1 MDSPSEDSDY
11 NDDDTG
17 HDETM
22 KMFPLKIVIA
32 MVMAMVIIML
42 VVFRVISDYREQ
54 L

>member
-22 KMFPLKIVIA
+22 KIFPLKVVIA
-32 MVMAMVIIML
+32 MP